1 MRDDAPSGL
10 SIGWQHIHSICECR
24 NRLNYYKAINAM
36 KWHKKKRVE
45 MAQTSQTRT
54 LCRIISFMEFNR
66 RFCGAI
72 LLSSWFFSF
81 SPKRLFRVEILLVRV
96 LLLRGCLRHLI
107 ALMNAYAVARTH
119 IAIRVRVR
127 VQLEPAEAFSSRSD
141 VRYLSVMCISCSFHL
156 MAGRHSVHPRNR
168 RRSAALALPL
178 CLCELIRRRH
188 RQQRW
193 GCVVSV

>member
-107 ALMNAYAVARTH
+107 DECVRSGAHTHCNTSTSTCTIRTSGS
-119 IAIRVRVR
+119 ILFSIRRSVFICDVHLVLFPFDGRK
-127 VQLEPAEAFSSRSD
+127 AFCSPSQSSSFRCLGSAT
-141 VRYLSVMCISCSFHL
+141 LSVRI
-156 MAGRHSVHPRNR
+156 N
-168 RRSAALALPL
+168 SASP
-178 CLCELIRRRH
+178 
-188 RQQRW
+188 
-193 GCVVSV
+193 